1 MFIVGIYDV
10 SYPVIL
16 NSLKCWVHKLEFLGW
31 ITGEKSQFNALSEVI
46 GYPIIPAI
54 WSLRSASRNIINSTW
69 QSNLSCLFA
78 SVQKYSIN
86 PGLINP
92 KKSDKLLLKRRLQ
105 AHQTCFCQENPSKPR
120 SKVASYQHTVYVNI
134 QYREMCMY
142 ICVYIYIYI
151 CLSIYDMAIQYVLQ
165 YLYIIC
171 VHIWYTELNWNKMR
185 I

>member
-1 MFIVGIYDV
+1 MFIVGIYNV
-10 SYPVIL
+10 LYPAIL
-16 NSLKCWVHKLEFLGW
+16 NSLKRWVHKLEFLGW

-105 AHQTCFCQENPSKPR
+105 AHQPVSVRRIPQNLGVKWPHINTLYMWTYSIGRCVCIS
-120 SKVASYQHTVYVNI
+120 ASIST
-134 QYREMCMY
+134 
-142 ICVYIYIYI
+142 
-151 CLSIYDMAIQYVLQ
+151 SIYV
-165 YLYIIC
+165 YLYM
-171 VHIWYTELNWNKMR
+171 IWRYNTFYNIYT
-185 I
+185 